1 MQLLFVAT
9 FAVLLACAYGQAANS
24 VIVAQAQAIVASAN
38 KIAGE
43 SGDSNAVFKDMG
55 DIMTAVANIGDALV
69 QSNTKLSGRAFNG
82 LSLAGGIL
90 NGIGGA
96 LTAAGGGG
104 GGK

>member
-9 FAVLLACAYGQAANS
+9 FAVVLACVYGQAANS
-24 VIVAQAQAIVASAN
+24 VIVAQAQAIVASAT
-38 KIAGE
+38 KIQGE
-43 SGDSNAVFKDMG
+43 SGNTNAVYTDMG

-96 LTAAGGGG
+96 LTAAG
-104 GGK
+104 KS